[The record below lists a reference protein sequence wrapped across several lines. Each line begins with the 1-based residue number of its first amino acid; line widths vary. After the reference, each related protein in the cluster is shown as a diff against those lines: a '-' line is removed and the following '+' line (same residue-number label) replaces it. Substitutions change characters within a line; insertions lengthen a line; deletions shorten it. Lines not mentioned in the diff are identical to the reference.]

1 MVTCVRVLLHESRV
15 RRQCEPH
22 TLHEVDHAVRVH
34 RIPAVEE
41 DDLVTFHDRAHA
53 EEGRQVEH
61 EVGAAVDQ
69 GDLARVEGPEDP
81 VQGGHG
87 GREGG
92 PRDGPELRDRLD
104 HGGLDDERDGIL
116 PAIRWR
122 WRYKVG
128 GRGEGWA
135 KVSRDVSRRSK
146 SYLTARTICRAEIGC
161 AGSGT
166 RMRSSC
172 SSPSSSSPRSLSY

>member
-1 MVTCVRVLLHESRV
+1 MAGEGPGHVHAGQDLLPR
-15 RRQCEPH
+15 EPGP
-22 TLHEVDHAVRVH
+22 LPEGDHAVRVH
-34 RIPAVEE
+34 GIPAIEE
-41 DDLVTFHDRAHA
+41 DDLVAFHDRAHA

-69 GDLARVEGPEDP
+69 GDLARIEGPEDP
-81 VQGGHG
+81 VQGGHE

-92 PRDGPELRDRLD
+92 PRDRPELRDRD
-104 HGGLDDERDGIL
+104 HGGLDDERDGVL

-128 GRGEGWA
+128 GRGEGWV
-135 KVSRDVSRRSK
+135 KVWGEVSRRSK
-146 SYLTARTICRAEIGC
+146 SFLTARTICRVEIGC

-166 RMRSSC
+166 RTRSCC
-172 SSPSSSSPRSLSY
+172 SSPSSSSPL

>member
-1 MVTCVRVLLHESRV
+1 MAGEGPGHVHPGQDLLPR
-15 RRQCEPH
+15 EPGP
-22 TLHEVDHAVRVH
+22 LPEGDHAVRVH

-53 EEGRQVEH
+53 EEGRQ
-61 EVGAAVDQ
+61 
-69 GDLARVEGPEDP
+69 
-81 VQGGHG
+81 
-87 GREGG
+87 GG

-146 SYLTARTICRAEIGC
+146 SYLTACAICRAEIGC
-161 AGSGT
+161 AASGT

-172 SSPSSSSPRSLSY
+172 SSPSSSSPRSLSS

>member
-1 MVTCVRVLLHESRV
+1 MAGEGPGHVHPGQNLLPR
-15 RRQCEPH
+15 EPGP
-22 TLHEVDHAVRVH
+22 LPEGDHAVRVH

-92 PRDGPELRDRLD
+92 PRDRPELRDRYQNAIVL
-104 HGGLDDERDGIL
+104 LLAVLVFASIPLIVNLAGIWFLWAPLLAALAVL
-116 PAIRWR
+116 PSAFLR
-122 WRYKVG
+122 
-128 GRGEGWA
+128 E
-135 KVSRDVSRRSK
+135 
-146 SYLTARTICRAEIGC
+146 T
-161 AGSGT
+161 
-166 RMRSSC
+166 
-172 SSPSSSSPRSLSY
+172 